1 MTHVR
6 LLAIWLVVASAAIPL
21 LLGLGHLLFTFSGT
35 KLWPRDHDLKVRM
48 HEISPRI
55 TRQTTMWKAWVGF
68 NATHSFG
75 LILFG
80 AVYGYLGW
88 MHSALLF
95 DSFFLL
101 SLGLIV
107 LLGYALVAKRYFF
120 RFPFRAVLLANFLY
134 ALGVIAARA

>member
-6 LLAIWLVVASAAIPL
+6 LLVPWLVAASAAIPL
-21 LLGLGHLLFTFSGT
+21 LLGLGHLLFTFSST
-35 KLWPRDHDLKVRM
+35 KLWPRDQDLQVRM
-48 HEISPRI
+48 RESSPRI
-55 TRQTTMWKAWVGF
+55 TRQTTMWEVWIGL

-88 MHSALLF
+88 MRSDFLF
-95 DSFFLL
+95 NSVFLL
-101 SLGLIV
+101 SLGLLV

-120 RFPFRAVLLANFLY
+120 RFPFRAVLLAILLY
-134 ALGVIAARA
+134 AGAVIAAWT